1 MISVGIDISKRKST
15 AAILNVQGEVIC
27 NPFEFRHTKSG
38 FEELL
43 MYVKDYPQDEVKFI
57 MEATGIYHLAL
68 LEFLKSKGYF
78 VHVANPLLIKKF
90 FDAEIRKGKIDR
102 KDALKLSL
110 YGTEKWF
117 KLDDHLIS
125 EKIYSELMMLSREYN
140 QLIAIRTKSKIQ
152 LNHLIE
158 RIFPGIEKILTD
170 YYTELLL
177 DFLLKYPH
185 VSCVVKQS
193 EKVFTKQFVKM
204 AEKKEHTK
212 GPQLAKKVYDLA
224 LECVPAISSSRSL
237 EIAVESCIN
246 VLRST
251 QTSTEAI
258 ITQMRLL
265 AKELPEYDMVRS
277 MPGIGDTLAP
287 RLIAEIGDIRRF
299 KNAKSLIAYAGID
312 APPYQSGQFEGTRR
326 HISKRGS
333 ASLRKCGFEIM
344 FILMRREPSEDKDI
358 YEYIQKKRA
367 EGKAFKVALFAGFNK
382 MLRIY
387 YARTMEIYSKL
398 I

>member
-1 MISVGIDISKRKST
+1 MISVGIDVSKRKST

-27 NPFEFRHTKSG
+27 SPFEFSHTKSG
-38 FEELL
+38 FEDLL
-43 MYVKDYPQDEVKFI
+43 SHVKGYPRDEVKFI

-90 FDAEIRKGKIDR
+90 FDAEIRKGKTDR

-117 KLDDHLIS
+117 KLDDYLIS
-125 EKIYSELMMLSREYN
+125 ETIYSELMMLSREYN

-185 VSCVVKQS
+185 VSYVVKQN

-212 GPQLAKKVYDLA
+212 GSQLAKKVYDLA
-224 LECVPAISSSRSL
+224 LQCVPAISSSRSL
-237 EIAVESCIN
+237 EIAVESCIH

-251 QTSTEAI
+251 QVSTDAI

-265 AKELPEYDMVRS
+265 AKQLPEYEMVRS

-287 RLIAEIGDIRRF
+287 RLIAEIGDVRRF
-299 KNAKSLIAYAGID
+299 KNGKSLIAYAGID

-344 FILMRREPSEDKDI
+344 FILMRREPSEDKDV
-358 YEYIQKKRA
+358 YEYIQKKRS

-398 I
+398 T

>member
-1 MISVGIDISKRKST
+1 MISVGIDVSKRKST

-27 NPFEFRHTKSG
+27 SPFEFEHTKSG

-43 MYVKDYPQDEVKFI
+43 RHVKGYGHDEVKFV

-90 FDAEIRKGKIDR
+90 FDAEIRKGKTDR

-117 KLDDHLIS
+117 KLDDYLIS

-185 VSCVVKQS
+185 VSYVVKQS

-212 GPQLAKKVYDLA
+212 GSQLAEKVYDLA
-224 LECVPAISSSRSL
+224 LQCVPAISSSRSL
-237 EIAVESCIN
+237 EIAVESCIH

-251 QTSTEAI
+251 QVSTDAI

-265 AKELPEYDMVRS
+265 AKQLPEYEMVRS

-287 RLIAEIGDIRRF
+287 RLIAEIGDVRRF
-299 KNAKSLIAYAGID
+299 KNGKSLIAYAGID

-344 FILMRREPSEDKDI
+344 FILMRREPSEDKDV
-358 YEYIQKKRA
+358 YEYIQKKRS

-398 I
+398 T

>member
-1 MISVGIDISKRKST
+1 MICVGIDISKRKST
-15 AAILNVQGEVIC
+15 AAILNVQGEVIRS
-27 NPFEFRHTKSG
+27 PFEFRHTKSG

-43 MYVKDYPQDEVKFI
+43 TYVKDYPKNEVKFI

-68 LEFLKSKGYF
+68 LEFLKGKGYF

-90 FDAEIRKGKIDR
+90 FDAEIRKGKTDR

-117 KLDDHLIS
+117 KLDDYLMS
-125 EKIYSELMMLSREYN
+125 QSIYSELMMLSRQYN
-140 QLIAIRTKSKIQ
+140 QLIALRTKSKIQ
-152 LNHLIE
+152 LNLLIE
-158 RIFPGIEKILTD
+158 RIFPGIEKILTGH
-170 YYTELLL
+170 YTELLL
-177 DFLLKYPH
+177 DCLLKYSH
-185 VSCVVKQS
+185 VSDVLKQS

-237 EIAVESCIN
+237 EIAVESCIT
-246 VLRST
+246 VLRSIK
-251 QTSTEAI
+251 TSTDAI

-265 AKELPEYDMVRS
+265 AKELPEYEMVRS

-287 RLIAEIGDIRRF
+287 RLIAEMGDIRRF

-358 YEYIQKKRA
+358 YKYIQKKRT

-398 I
+398 A

>member
-27 NPFEFRHTKSG
+27 SPFEFRHTKSG

-43 MYVKDYPQDEVKFI
+43 MYIKDYPKDEVKFV

-90 FDAEIRKGKIDR
+90 FDAEIRKGKTDR

-117 KLDDHLIS
+117 KLED
-125 EKIYSELMMLSREYN
+125 Y
-140 QLIAIRTKSKIQ
+140 
-152 LNHLIE
+152 LIE

-177 DFLLKYPH
+177 DFLLKYSH
-185 VSCVVKQS
+185 VSYVVKQS

-212 GPQLAKKVYDLA
+212 GSQLAKKIYDLA

-237 EIAVESCIN
+237 EIAVESCIT

-251 QTSTEAI
+251 KNSTDAI

-398 I
+398 T